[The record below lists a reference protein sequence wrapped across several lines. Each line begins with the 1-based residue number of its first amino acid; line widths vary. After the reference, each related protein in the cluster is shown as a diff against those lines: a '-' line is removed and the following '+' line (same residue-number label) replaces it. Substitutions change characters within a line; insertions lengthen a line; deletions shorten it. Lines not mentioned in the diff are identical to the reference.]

1 MYTSYI
7 FVRASH
13 DTFELNLQKLRTKI
27 MNTYVGVYIFGTV
40 KINCVCVMQLE
51 LMPILVF
58 YEDNILITKPSK
70 NNETSPH
77 HACVCAKSLQSCP
90 TLCDPMDCSLSGFSV
105 HGILQA
111 RI

>member
-70 NNETSPH
+70 NNETSSH

-105 HGILQA
+105 HGIL
-111 RI
+111 